1 MNILFIVPYVPN
13 LVRVRPYNLIRSL
26 IARGHRVT
34 VMTLS
39 NHEQDDVRNLED
51 LCHRVYAYD
60 LPTWRSLLNAFT
72 VLPTKVP
79 LQAAY
84 CWQPELANHSVEII
98 KNGDEKVPYDV
109 VHIEH
114 LRGARYGLH
123 LKERLAKLNLHV
135 PIIWD
140 SVDCISYLFGQ
151 AASLS
156 KNTFNRLL
164 TRFELGRTKRYE
176 DYLINKFDQ
185 VLVTSQVDRQA
196 LLSLFPLD
204 ESPPDIAVLPNG
216 VDLLYFKPQDDLIRK
231 GDTLMVSGKMSYHA
245 NVTMVLHLVNEIMP
259 LVWKHKPDVN
269 LWIVGKDPS
278 RELLDLNQNP
288 AITVTGTVD
297 DIRPYMQT
305 ATIGVAPIQ
314 YGAGIQN
321 KVLEAMACGTPVIST
336 SRAISALEV
345 HPGRDLLVADEP
357 GAFAKNIIA
366 LLGDRNAQ
374 HKIGDAGRR
383 YVEKH
388 HNWDHIAAQLE
399 EIYRL
404 TILRTGNHLPTEIRH
419 PEDLHLLQD

>member
-26 IARGHRVT
+26 TARGHRVT

-39 NHEQDDVRNLED
+39 NHEQDDVGNLEEF
-51 LCHRVYAYD
+51 CHRVYAYE
-60 LPTWRSLLNAFT
+60 LPTWRSLINAFT
-72 VLPTKVP
+72 ALPTNEP

-84 CWQPELANHSVEII
+84 CWQTELADHSVEII

-123 LKERLAKLNLHV
+123 LKERLVELDLHV
-135 PIIWD
+135 PIVWD
-140 SVDCISYLFGQ
+140 SVDCISYLFNQ

-156 KNTFNRLL
+156 KNTFNRWL
-164 TRFELGRTKRYE
+164 TRFELGRTRRYE
-176 DYLINKFDQ
+176 RYLINQFDQ

-196 LLSLFPLD
+196 LLSLSPLD
-204 ESPPDIAVLPNG
+204 ESPADIAVLPNG
-216 VDLLYFKPQDDLIRK
+216 VDLSYFKPQDDLIRK
-231 GDTLMVSGKMSYHA
+231 GDTLVVSGKMSYHA
-245 NVTMVLHLVNEIMP
+245 NVTMVLNLVNEIMP

-269 LWIVGKDPS
+269 LWIVGKDPA
-278 RELLDLNQNP
+278 RELLDLTQNP
-288 AITVTGTVD
+288 VITVTGTVD

-305 ATIGVAPIQ
+305 ATIAVAPIQ

-336 SRAISALEV
+336 SKAISALEV
-345 HPGRDLLVADEP
+345 RPGRDLLVADEP
-357 GAFAKNIIA
+357 REYAKNIIA
-366 LLGDRNAQ
+366 LLDDREAQ
-374 HKIGDAGRR
+374 DKIGDAGRS
-383 YVEKH
+383 YVEQH

-399 EIYRL
+399 EIYYRL
-404 TILRTGNHLPTEIRH
+404 TIKRTGNH
-419 PEDLHLLQD
+419 